1 MHSKLFSA
9 VLAAGAISVAS
20 AASSS
25 SSTSDACSKD
35 IKVTTPNPVISC
47 DVVNA
52 NVIVDDSVAGDLIL
66 DGPKQITGD
75 LIISNATQLISVQSS
90 TITSIGGNFELNGLE
105 LLSTLNMQAL
115 KTLNQLNMVK
125 LPQLNT
131 LVFGTSGITKAN
143 DIQVTDTFLSDLS
156 GLNINSVDSLT
167 ITNNNKLTSF
177 NSNLVNI
184 TTLLSVTSN
193 GNNMEINMTKLQT
206 AAEIQLSNVKSFN
219 VPSLKTIT
227 QSLKFD
233 TNPQLVTFSAK
244 NVTSITDS
252 VTFINNN
259 KLTNISFPV
268 LTSIGDMTIQ
278 NNTALDAIEGFP
290 QLQTVAGGVIL
301 RGNFDSVELPSL
313 KDVKG
318 GVTVYSTTDISAF
331 CGFFDNAHS
340 KKIIQ
345 GTESCKSNVAA
356 ANEGGSDGNSTT
368 TGGKGG
374 SGGNGTDNAVAAL
387 SVNNVLLG
395 VSLFAG
401 MAQLW

>member
-1 MHSKLFSA
+1 MHSSKLFSA
-9 VLAAGAISVAS
+9 VLAAGAASVVS
-20 AASSS
+20 AASN
-25 SSTSDACSKD
+25 ACSKD

-47 DVVNA
+47 EVVDA
-52 NVIVDDSVAGDLIL
+52 NVIVDESVAGDLL
-66 DGPKQITGD
+66 LNGPKQITGD
-75 LIISNATQLISVQSS
+75 LIINNATQLISIQSS
-90 TITSIGGNFELNGLE
+90 TITSIGGNFELDSLE
-105 LLSTLNMQAL
+105 LLSTVNMQAL
-115 KTLNQLNMVK
+115 KTLNKLNMVK

-131 LVFGTSGITKAN
+131 LIFGTSGVTKAN

-177 NSNLVNI
+177 NSDLVNI

-206 AAEIQLSNVKSFN
+206 AAEIQLSNVKSFV

-244 NVTSITDS
+244 NITTIGDS

-259 KLTNISFPV
+259 KLTNVSFPL
-268 LTSIGDMTIQ
+268 LTSVGDLTIQ
-278 NNTALDAIEGFP
+278 NNTALDAVEGFP
-290 QLQTVAGGVIL
+290 KLQTVSGGVIL

-318 GVTVYSTTDISAF
+318 GVTVFSTTDISAF
-331 CGFFDNAHS
+331 CGFFNDAKS

-345 GTESCKSNVAA
+345 GQESCKSNVKT
-356 ANEGGSDGNSTT
+356 ANEGGSDGDSSTSS
-368 TGGKGG
+368 GKGSSG
-374 SGGNGTDNAVAAL
+374 SSGNDTDNAVAAL
-387 SVNNVLLG
+387 NVNNVLLG
-395 VSLFAG
+395 VSVIAG